1 MAQKLLKTATKLD
14 IDGGHGDKW
23 AVFDSDISSFI
34 AKVIDFAVQNGDI
47 VINETNIDATDIPD
61 GELSACL
68 MYADCSDGDRNG
80 VNVVLAKSK
89 DFDVDSD
96 NLTLISMFPKFF
108 VNSTISAKVNLIELF
123 PNTLEA
129 RLWLQTDFL
138 PFSVCAFDTDFC
150 ANRGK
155 YGVEESYEFHLF
167 AMAFSIA
174 STEGDSFT
182 IDDEHGIRKHRATRA
197 WVEKY
202 GLFDANS
209 DLEAALLAW
218 EPQTKEDLEPIVFD
232 LSRLSMLMPHDEYA
246 DESSYSGEILSVVEP
261 EYTYIFD
268 CNFWHIV
275 IRVSNVGN
283 SQELEI
289 PLFVSELTMQ
299 GYTPKVGD
307 FIKGRAWLG
316 CYLKQ

>member
-1 MAQKLLKTATKLD
+1 MAQKLLEIAKKLE

-23 AVFDSDISSFI
+23 DVFDKDTKRFLTNAIYFAI
-34 AKVIDFAVQNGDI
+34 NNGEVIV
-47 VINETNIDATDIPD
+47 NETKEDAENTPD
-61 GELSACL
+61 GELPACL
-68 MYADCSDGDRNG
+68 MFADCSDGDGQGLNT
-80 VNVVLAKSK
+80 VYAKSR
-89 DFDVDSD
+89 DFGGGNDG
-96 NLTLISMFPKFF
+96 LTLISMFPKFF

-155 YGVEESYEFHLF
+155 YGVGESYEFHLF

-268 CNFWHIV
+268 CNFWHII

>member
-1 MAQKLLKTATKLD
+1 MSQKMLKTAKKLEE
-14 IDGGHGDKW
+14 DGGHGDKW
-23 AVFDSDISSFI
+23 TVFDDNVEEFI
-34 AKVIDFAVQNGDI
+34 GTAINFAVKNGEVI
-47 VINETNIDATDIPD
+47 INETKEDAANIPE
-61 GELSACL
+61 GELPAC
-68 MYADCSDGDRNG
+68 MMHADCSDGDGHG
-80 VNVVLAKSK
+80 VNVVLAKSR
-89 DFDVDSD
+89 DFGGDSD
-96 NLTLISMFPKFF
+96 KLTLISIFPKFS
-108 VNSTISAKVNLIELF
+108 VNYAIFAKVNLIELF

-155 YGVEESYEFHLF
+155 YEALDSYEFHLF

-182 IDDEHGIRKHRATRA
+182 IDDEYGIRKHRATRA

-202 GLFDANS
+202 GSFDTNS

-218 EPQTKEDLEPIVFD
+218 RPQTKDDLEPIVFD

-246 DESSYSGEILSVVEP
+246 DESSYSGEILSVMEP

-275 IRVSNVGN
+275 IRVSNVCN